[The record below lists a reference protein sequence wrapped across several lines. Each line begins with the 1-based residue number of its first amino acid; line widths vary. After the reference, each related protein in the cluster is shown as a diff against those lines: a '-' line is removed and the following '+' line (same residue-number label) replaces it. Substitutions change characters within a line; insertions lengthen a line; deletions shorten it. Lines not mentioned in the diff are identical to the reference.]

1 MNFKTLLHRRIAV
14 TSSMRHTKLIGHP
27 FSFLV
32 NSDIKV
38 VARVSNSPYGVLF
51 DRYMVI
57 EENDYN
63 QIVIEEERFF
73 LNILST
79 NNDIFYRKY
88 LHDFRKNL
96 SCIVKIGLEDRK
108 NESEITD
115 IINEYNLLNEL

>member
-27 FSFLV
+27 FAFLV

-38 VARVSNSPYGVLF
+38 VTRLSNYPYGVLF
-51 DRYMVI
+51 DRYMVVG
-57 EENDYN
+57 ENDYN

-79 NNDIFYRKY
+79 NNDIFYK
-88 LHDFRKNL
+88 KNLYKLREDL

-115 IINEYNLLNEL
+115 IINEYNLLNKL